1 MQHWGIYSLLSQPE
15 AEVRSDCLA
24 TWLYSGVI
32 VIVMHTLLN
41 FYGQSQSTRNSAV
54 YAEIGPIPK
63 GKKAVVMPDTTVQ
76 YAVVKKKQQQQQCET
91 GKV

>member
-1 MQHWGIYSLLSQPE
+1 
-15 AEVRSDCLA
+15 
-24 TWLYSGVI
+24 
-32 VIVMHTLLN
+32 MHTL

-76 YAVVKKKQQQQQCET
+76 YAAVKKKQQQQQCET

>member
-1 MQHWGIYSLLSQPE
+1 M
-15 AEVRSDCLA
+15 RSDGLA
-24 TWLYSGVI
+24 TRLYSGAIVVI
-32 VIVMHTLLN
+32 MHTL

-63 GKKAVVMPDTTVQ
+63 GKAVVMPDTTVQ

-91 GKV
+91 GKVLVRCNLKYLW

>member
-15 AEVRSDCLA
+15 VEVRSVQSDYLA
-24 TWLYSGVI
+24 TRLYSGDI
-32 VIVMHTLLN
+32 VIIMHTL
-41 FYGQSQSTRNSAV
+41 FFGQSQSTRNSAV

-63 GKKAVVMPDTTVQ
+63 GKAAVMPDTTVQ
-76 YAVVKKKQQQQQCET
+76 YAIVKKKQQQQQCEM

>member
-1 MQHWGIYSLLSQPE
+1 
-15 AEVRSDCLA
+15 
-24 TWLYSGVI
+24 
-32 VIVMHTLLN
+32 MHTLI
-41 FYGQSQSTRNSAV
+41 FGQSQSTRNSAV

-76 YAVVKKKQQQQQCET
+76 YAVVKKKQQQQQRET